1 MTATCT
7 FAPTAAGTAAPS
19 AESSADVS
27 DETLVRETFS
37 AEPDR
42 RTAPATT
49 RVCGAGVGEAEAI
62 GVDENE
68 RDEVGDADSG
78 VGDAAAP
85 DAAGAAEDVE
95 AVAVADAVAVFETPE
110 RVDVEEAVE
119 VWEAVAVADAEL
131 VADADAVDDAVGEL
145 LVVLLEDE
153 VAVDEAVG
161 ELEVVPVAVADTVDE
176 LVDDAVADAN
186 ADTLGSAD
194 VVGSGRQP
202 PEFAGVAPSTHSQ
215 APSPEPFTSAVVA
228 PTKYGA
234 QL

>member
-19 AESSADVS
+19 AERSADVS

-37 AEPDR
+37 AEPDS

-62 GVDENE
+62 GVEENE
-68 RDEVGDADSG
+68 RDAVRDADSS

-85 DAAGAAEDVE
+85 EAAGAAETD
-95 AVAVADAVAVFETPE
+95 AAAD
-110 RVDVEEAVE
+110 VE
-119 VWEAVAVADAEL
+119 VWS
-131 VADADAVDDAVGEL
+131 
-145 LVVLLEDE
+145 LEDA

-161 ELEVVPVAVADTVDE
+161 ELEAVPVAAAGIVDE
-176 LVDDAVADAN
+176 LVDDAVAEAD

-194 VVGSGRQP
+194 VVGTGRQP
-202 PEFAGVAPSTHSQ
+202 PEFAGVAPLIHSH
-215 APSPEPFTSAVVA
+215 APSLEPFTSAVVA
-228 PTKYGA
+228 PIKNGA